1 MSDEVPVQQAQ
12 PSQEARQ
19 WAMFCHFAAF
29 LGFIFP
35 FGNLLGPLIVWQIKR
50 ESDPFVD
57 RQGKEALNFQI
68 TVSLAVV
75 VSFLLMLVVIGFF
88 LLGLVSIGALVLTI
102 IAGIKANEGLD
113 YRYPF
118 TWRPI
123 K

>member
-1 MSDEVPVQQAQ
+1 MSDEVPVQQVQ

-68 TVSLAVV
+68 TVSLAVM

-102 IAGIKANEGLD
+102 IAGIKANEGQT
-113 YRYPF
+113 YRYPLC
-118 TWRPI
+118 WRLI

>member
-1 MSDEVPVQQAQ
+1 MSDEVPVQQVQ

-35 FGNLLGPLIVWQIKR
+35 FGNLLGPLIVWQVKR
-50 ESDPFVD
+50 ESDPFID
-57 RQGKEALNFQI
+57 QQGKEALNFQI

-75 VSFLLMLVVIGFF
+75 LSFLLMLVVIGFF

-102 IAGIKANEGLD
+102 IAGVKANEGLN

>member
-1 MSDEVPVQQAQ
+1 MNDEVPVQQAR

-35 FGNLLGPLIVWQIKR
+35 FGNLLGPLIVWQVKR
-50 ESDPFVD
+50 ESDPFID
-57 RQGKEALNFQI
+57 QQGKEALNFQI
-68 TVSLAVV
+68 TVTLAVL

-102 IAGIKANEGLD
+102 IAGVKANEGLD

>member
-1 MSDEVPVQQAQ
+1 MSDEVPVQQVQ

-68 TVSLAVV
+68 TVSLAVM

-88 LLGLVSIGALVLTI
+88 LLGLVCLAALVLTI
-102 IAGIKANEGLD
+102 IAGIKANEGKA

-118 TWRPI
+118 CLRLI

>member
-1 MSDEVPVQQAQ
+1 MSDEVPVQQVQ
-12 PSQEARQ
+12 PSREARQ

-75 VSFLLMLVVIGFF
+75 VSCLLMLVVIGFF

>member
-1 MSDEVPVQQAQ
+1 MSDEVPVQQVQ

-75 VSFLLMLVVIGFF
+75 VSCLLMLVVIGFF

-118 TWRPI
+118 IWRPI

>member
-75 VSFLLMLVVIGFF
+75 VSCLLMLVVIGFL

>member
-1 MSDEVPVQQAQ
+1 MSDEVPVQQVQ

>member
-1 MSDEVPVQQAQ
+1 MSDEVPVQQVQ
-12 PSQEARQ
+12 RSQEARQ

-75 VSFLLMLVVIGFF
+75 VSCLLMLVVIGFF